1 MLKGRARFIDP
12 HTVAVETDKGE
23 DRYVAR
29 NIIVAT
35 GTEVFIPPIP
45 GSQYCLTSSD
55 LYKLYS
61 PVTTLP
67 RSMVVIG
74 GGYIGLETASF
85 FTAFGCKVTLL
96 QRSERV
102 LTRMD
107 TGMVE
112 TLVPLL
118 DPGITILPRV
128 QVQAI
133 EKLEKGFRVKYRQD
147 GADKSTDAEQVL
159 MAAGRRPVLPAGL
172 TSLGV
177 ELNARGYLVASEAM
191 QTKILHIYSCGDING
206 RVLPRCVNHWWPH
219 IIFWPGM
226 FRLTI
231 LTVLPYQRLFSLCP
245 ARLMLA

>member
-1 MLKGRARFIDP
+1 M
-12 HTVAVETDKGE
+12 VETDKGE

-112 TLVPLL
+112 TLVPLFRSGNN
-118 DPGITILPRV
+118 DFATGSGAGYRKIG
-128 QVQAI
+128 
-133 EKLEKGFRVKYRQD
+133 KGVSRKISSGWSRQEYR
-147 GADKSTDAEQVL
+147 
-159 MAAGRRPVLPAGL
+159 
-172 TSLGV
+172 
-177 ELNARGYLVASEAM
+177 
-191 QTKILHIYSCGDING
+191 C
-206 RVLPRCVNHWWPH
+206 
-219 IIFWPGM
+219 
-226 FRLTI
+226 
-231 LTVLPYQRLFSLCP
+231 
-245 ARLMLA
+245 